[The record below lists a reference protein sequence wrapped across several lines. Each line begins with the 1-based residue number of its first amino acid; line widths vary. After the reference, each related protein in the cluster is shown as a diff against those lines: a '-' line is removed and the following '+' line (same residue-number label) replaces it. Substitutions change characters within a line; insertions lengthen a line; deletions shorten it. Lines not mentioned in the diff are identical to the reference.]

1 MTSAFARVTVS
12 GPEFTALF
20 MYSTLK
26 LSCAG
31 ETAAKAALSQNDA
44 DRGLNNPQLNRNLI
58 LRLALVAQRLDLLG
72 QLRATILPPMVTRQ
86 NRSCSADSRWGKL
99 ASCLHRPI
107 YCLFRPFFRSAP
119 AAHSLPKVQLSPS
132 AQTLWDSRSVA
143 RPPNQPKAARGRA
156 SAITSLSPTSPR
168 HSTTSSCPCSR

>member
-26 LSCAG
+26 LSYAG

-58 LRLALVAQRLDLLG
+58 LRLALVAQRFDLLG
-72 QLRATILPPMVTRQ
+72 QLRVDDLTAHGDPPK
-86 NRSCSADSRWGKL
+86 SKL
-99 ASCLHRPI
+99 L
-107 YCLFRPFFRSAP
+107 
-119 AAHSLPKVQLSPS
+119 
-132 AQTLWDSRSVA
+132 
-143 RPPNQPKAARGRA
+143 GG
-156 SAITSLSPTSPR
+156 
-168 HSTTSSCPCSR
+168 